1 MVIEVRLESHIPVA
15 FYVRHNALGNIA
27 RRAVADERG
36 HPGVKDE
43 YFDRSR
49 SEGLVRGFRM
59 ESATSNDRKTV
70 DRLESQL
77 DVELVDTHLQYLPL
91 LCLQ

>member
-1 MVIEVRLESHIPVA
+1 MLIEVRLESHIPVA
-15 FYVRHNALGNIA
+15 FSVRHNALGNIA

-70 DRLESQL
+70 DQKSQL